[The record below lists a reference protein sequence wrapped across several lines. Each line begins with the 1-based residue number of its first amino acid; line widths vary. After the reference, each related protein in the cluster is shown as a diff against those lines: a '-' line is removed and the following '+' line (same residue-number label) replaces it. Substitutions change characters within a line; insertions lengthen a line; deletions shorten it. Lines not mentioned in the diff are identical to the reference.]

1 MLVKKGR
8 KRKRKRCSLFK
19 TGGNNKKRR
28 KGKKGE
34 VFIREKKQGRG
45 LFESDRKRERETEQ
59 TSKNIRCTLK
69 R

>member
-1 MLVKKGR
+1 MLVKKKRR
-8 KRKRKRCSLFK
+8 KRKRNSLFK